1 MGRIVFAWEL
11 GSNFG
16 HLSPLLPVAQE
27 LRGRGH
33 RIDFVIR
40 ELARG
45 QTVLRPHGLDML
57 QAPLWTGRTP
67 PMAAAANYAG
77 ILQRCGYHTVPAL
90 AGLVAGWR
98 RLYELIAP
106 DLVVLDHAP
115 TASLA
120 AQCDGLRTVRIGTGW
135 AAPPDISPLPPLA
148 RVADDRPLRKAEAQV
163 LAVANA
169 VLAAI
174 GTPPLERLAQ
184 LFRPRAE
191 FLTTFAELDH
201 YDARPG
207 ARYYG
212 ATQRSVSA
220 TAPSW
225 PDAAPGASRLFAFV
239 EAGYGGFDALVAD
252 LAALGLPTILYA
264 RDLPVRKARLAS
276 TPSLRIVAAPIDMD
290 RAVREADLV
299 ICHGGHGAIA
309 TALLAGTPL
318 LLLPRQS
325 EQRLLAGRVGKLGAG
340 LALPSATP
348 DHRAAIRRLL
358 AEEGFTAAA
367 KAFADRHA
375 GHDIGAAALAIA
387 DGCDA
392 VLAAGPPR

>member
-16 HLSPLLPVAQE
+16 HLSPLLPVAQA
-27 LRGRGH
+27 LRDRGH

-45 QTVLRPHGLDML
+45 QTVLQPHGLDML

-98 RLYELIAP
+98 RLYQLLAP

-120 AQCDGLRTVRIGTGW
+120 AQCDGLRTVRVGTGW
-135 AAPPDISPLPPLA
+135 AAPPDLSPLPPLA
-148 RVADDRPLRKAEAQV
+148 RVADDRPLRKAEAQA
-163 LAVANA
+163 LAVVNA
-169 VLAAI
+169 VLASL
-174 GTPPLERLAQ
+174 GKPPLERLAR
-184 LFRPRAE
+184 LFRPQAE

-201 YDARPG
+201 YGARPG

-220 TAPSW
+220 TPPAW
-225 PDAAPGASRLFAFV
+225 PGAAPGTPRLFAFV
-239 EAGYGGFDALVAD
+239 DAAYAGFDALVAG

-276 TPSLRIVAAPIDMD
+276 TPSLCVVAAPIDMD
-290 RAVREADLV
+290 RAAREADLL

-325 EQRLLAGRVGKLGAG
+325 EQRLLAGQVRKLGAG
-340 LALPSATP
+340 LPLPSDAA
-348 DHRAAIRRLL
+348 DYGAAIRRLL
-358 AEEGFTAAA
+358 AEGGFAAAA
-367 KAFADRHA
+367 KAFAERHA
-375 GHDIGAAALAIA
+375 GHDIDVAAAAIA

-392 VLAAGPPR
+392 VLAGPAR